1 MNAWPAKFLPIGR
14 GALTVAA
21 ATMLAGAAFA
31 ASPPTIAS
39 PSPVTTNAMAG
50 AEAESAYPTFEGIPP
65 TPKDVRSF
73 DAWKASI
80 ADIKAVGVDMNAAA
94 AAEPWTLSDTEA
106 WAAHERATATP
117 PPPVTTA
124 DDASTDAIVAQMRER
139 AKQPPRSR

>member
-1 MNAWPAKFLPIGR
+1 MNAWPANFLPIGR
-14 GALTVAA
+14 GALVAA
-21 ATMLAGAAFA
+21 AVATLAGAAFA
-31 ASPPTIAS
+31 ASPPTIKP

-50 AEAESAYPTFEGIPP
+50 AEAESAYPTFEAIPP

-80 ADIKAVGVDMNAAA
+80 ADIKAVGVEMNAAA

-106 WAAHERATATP
+106 WAARERAIAMP
-117 PPPVTTA
+117 PAPVTAA